1 MLKRISPALTIAI
14 VSLLVTGCQPADVS
28 PSSQSMTAETVI
40 PAHTQLLNGLTP
52 PVRIMNR
59 PAQTQSL
66 AQRLEHHQVPGV
78 SIAIMQNG
86 RIAWTLEHGVK
97 DLTTGQPVDSDT
109 VFQAG
114 SISKPTFAAVLMKYR
129 ETHGLDLDADVN
141 GLLTSWQVPEHPWSD
156 QEPVTLRRLLS
167 HSAGTTVHGFP
178 GYAKGEA
185 IPTLVQVLDGT
196 PPANTAAVVVDIKP
210 GSTMRYSGG
219 GTTIAQLLL
228 QDVSSEPLT
237 AMAEQLLFSP
247 LGMTRSGFTQPISA
261 ELAANMATPYD
272 DAGNPVEGGAHTYAT
287 LAAAGMWST
296 PSDLLRLGAEIRQS
310 YLTDD
315 KENWLS
321 QASATDMLTS
331 NSPTGSPPHVGIGYF
346 LYKEDNNLIGF
357 AHGGADAGFMSQFYL
372 EIETGNGYAIMTNG
386 DNGRLLI
393 RELEIRIKE
402 AFDIGYEEP
411 TYKTIPE
418 TPDKVIAEYLGTY
431 RVTSP
436 VEVDVVLSP
445 AQDGFRLTALPYI
458 DNEMHW
464 HEGDG
469 RFFALDG
476 STIHFERNDD
486 GQITTLVMDNRI
498 RGTRQ

>member
-1 MLKRISPALTIAI
+1 MMKRISPALTIAI
-14 VSLLVTGCQPADVS
+14 VSLLVTGCQPADVN

-66 AQRLEHHQVPGV
+66 TQRLEHHRVPGV
-78 SIAIMQNG
+78 SIAIMQND

-141 GLLTSWQVPEHPWSD
+141 GLLTSWQVPAHPWSD

-178 GYAKGEA
+178 GYAQGET
-185 IPTLVQVLDGT
+185 IPTLVQVLDGA
-196 PPANTAAVVVDIKP
+196 PPANTAAVVVNIKP
-210 GSTMRYSGG
+210 GSAMRYSGG

-228 QDVSSEPLT
+228 QDVSSQPLPS
-237 AMAEQLLFSP
+237 MAEQLLFSP

-261 ELAANMATPYD
+261 ELATNMATPYD

-331 NSPTGSPPHVGIGYF
+331 NSPTGSPPHVG
-346 LYKEDNNLIGF
+346 
-357 AHGGADAGFMSQFYL
+357 M
-372 EIETGNGYAIMTNG
+372 GNGYAILTNG
-386 DNGRLLI
+386 ANGRQLI

-418 TPDKVIAEYLGTY
+418 TPDKVLAEYLGTY

-436 VEVDVVLSP
+436 VEVDIVLSP
-445 AQDGFRLTALPYI
+445 APEGFRLTALPYI

>member
-1 MLKRISPALTIAI
+1 MRRIYPALTISVLSLFAI
-14 VSLLVTGCQPADVS
+14 GCHPADDS
-28 PSSQSMTAETVI
+28 PPSQSVTTDTVV
-40 PAHTQLLNGLTP
+40 PAHKSLLNGLTP

-66 AQRLEHHQVPGV
+66 DQRLEHHHVPGV

-86 RIAWTLEHGVK
+86 HIAWTLAHGVK
-97 DLTTGQPVDSDT
+97 DLTTGQPVDNNT

-114 SISKPTFAAVLMKYR
+114 SISKPAFAAVLMKYR
-129 ETHGLDLDADVN
+129 EIHGLDLDTDVN
-141 GLLTSWQVPEHPWSD
+141 SFLTSWQLPAHPWSD

-178 GYAKGEA
+178 GYAKGED
-185 IPTLVQVLDGT
+185 IPTLVEVLDGAA
-196 PPANTAAVVVDIKP
+196 PANTAAVVVDIKP
-210 GSTMRYSGG
+210 GSAMRYSGG

-228 QDVSSEPLT
+228 QDVSSQPLT

-247 LGMTRSGFTQPISA
+247 IGMSRSGFTQPISE
-261 ELAANMATPYD
+261 ELATNMATPYD
-272 DAGNPVEGGAHTYAT
+272 DAGNPVKGGAHTYAT

-331 NSPTGSPPHVGIGYF
+331 NSPTGSPPHVGIGFF
-346 LYKEDNNLIGF
+346 LHKKGNELIGF

-372 EIETGNGYAIMTNG
+372 EIQTGNGYAIMTNG
-386 DNGRLLI
+386 DNGRQLI
-393 RELEIRIKE
+393 RELEVRINE
-402 AFDIGYEEP
+402 AYDIGYQEP
-411 TYKTIPE
+411 EYKTVTE
-418 TPDKVIAEYLGTY
+418 TPDEELAEYIGTY

-436 VEVDVVLSP
+436 VDVDVILSP
-445 AQDGFRLTALPYI
+445 AEDGFRLTALPYI
-458 DNEMHW
+458 DSEMHW

-476 STIHFERNDD
+476 SSIHFERNDD
-486 GQITTLVMDNRI
+486 GQITTLIMDNRI
-498 RGTRQ
+498 RGTRQD